1 MNAEDAAALR
11 AAEGDWVRITSRRGS
26 IEVPVRLGGIERGR
40 VFVPFHYGYWDDPER
55 ARAANELTILEWDEV
70 SKQPHYK
77 YAAVSITCIDAPST
91 TQPDEEVSKAPAL
104 PLFAWIMPPGERAG
118 GAGRSWRDHTSAA

>member
-40 VFVPFHYGYWDDPER
+40 VFVPFHYGYWDDPEC
-55 ARAANELTILEWDEV
+55 ARAANELTIFEWDEV

-91 TQPDEEVSKAPAL
+91 TQPDEEVSKAPGLLGRAKQAAES
-104 PLFAWIMPPGERAG
+104 PSGEIMRFEKLL
-118 GAGRSWRDHTSAA
+118 RSVAS